1 MNCKARTWWGGS
13 GSTIVSGKK
22 EGVGEVVAD
31 FGNHYLCVFG
41 FLLFFFWILS
51 GQPIYLNAIKNIILN
66 YAKMIKI
73 RTFSLVTNVL
83 LLR

>member
-1 MNCKARTWWGGS
+1 M
-13 GSTIVSGKK
+13 
-22 EGVGEVVAD
+22 GEVVAD